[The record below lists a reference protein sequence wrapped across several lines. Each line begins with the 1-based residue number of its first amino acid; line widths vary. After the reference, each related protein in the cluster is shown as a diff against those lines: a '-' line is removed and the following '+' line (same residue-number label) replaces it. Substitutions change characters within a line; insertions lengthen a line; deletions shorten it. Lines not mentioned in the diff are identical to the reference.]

1 MTRMKLLCVL
11 CLLLL
16 CERGLASLSEVK
28 LHLDIE
34 GHTSQYTIPWHDL
47 MAKVPGLSPEAL
59 WAEANVTEDLAAMI
73 NRYKLIYK
81 TPSTIGLALEEPVDV
96 PAVPDEAKKVDASK
110 VKPGIVSGL
119 NTPTCLLSA
128 PLANQLF
135 YYIGAML
142 PNAPPHSHVFYQ
154 LRCHLA
160 YVALSINGD
169 KFQYTGA
176 MTRNFLLG
184 TYKRVTEKGEE
195 HVLSLLFGKT
205 KDLPE
210 LRGPFSYPSLTS
222 VQSGDYSLVIVTTFV
237 HYANFHNYFVP
248 NVKEMFSRAVTMT
261 AASYARYVLQKLVLL
276 EMKGGCREPELDTET
291 LTTLF
296 ESSMAFFKV
305 GHAVSE
311 TGDGCVDLRWLAKSF
326 FELVVLEDILG
337 TCYGAT
343 VKGMRSYGLERLAAM
358 LMTTVRMEELGHL
371 TTENQEY
378 ALRLLTV
385 GYPKAGDYSGS
396 VGGAASVLLAAYNRH
411 PLFQQLHTVMRETL
425 FIGSHVVLR
434 ELRLNVTTQGPNL
447 ALYQLLSTAL
457 CSALEIGEVLQGLAL
472 GTESGLF
479 SPCYLSLRFDL
490 TREKLL
496 NMAPQDAS
504 LDPASVSKAV
514 DGFLGRLSLERED
527 RDVWHLPASRCVDRL
542 DKVLMIIPL
551 INVTF
556 IVSSNREVRG
566 SALYEASTTYL
577 SSSLFLSPV
586 IMNKCSRDSVAGEPR
601 QIPKIHNFTRT
612 QKECVFCGFA
622 LLSYDEKEGLQ
633 TMTYITSQEVQ
644 NSIFT
649 SNYFDFDNLHVHYL
663 LMTTNGTVVE
673 IAGLYEE
680 RAHVI
685 LAVILYFI
693 AFALGIFLVHKIVMY
708 FF

>member
-1 MTRMKLLCVL
+1 MQLLCVF
-11 CLLLL
+11 CLVLLW
-16 CERGLASLSEVK
+16 EVGAASLSEVK

-34 GHTSQYTIPWHDL
+34 GHASHYTIPWTEL

-59 WAEANVTEDLAAMI
+59 WREANVTEDLASML

-81 TPSTIGLALEEPVDV
+81 TSGTLGIALAEPVDI
-96 PAVPDEAKKVDASK
+96 PAVSEGSMQVDASK
-110 VKPGIVSGL
+110 VHPGVISGL
-119 NTPTCLLSA
+119 NSPACMLSA
-128 PLANQLF
+128 PLEKQLF
-135 YYIGAML
+135 YYIGTML
-142 PNAPPHSHVFYQ
+142 PNTRPHSYVFYQ
-154 LRCHLA
+154 LRCHLS

-176 MTRNFLLG
+176 MTSKFLMG
-184 TYKRVTEKGEE
+184 TYKRVTEKGDE
-195 HVLSLLFGKT
+195 HVLSLIFGKT
-205 KDLPE
+205 KDLPD

-222 VQSGDYSLVIVTTFV
+222 AQSGDYSLVIVTTFV

-248 NVKEMFSRAVTMT
+248 NLKDMFSRAVTMT

-291 LTTLF
+291 LTTMF
-296 ESSMAFFKV
+296 EVSVAFFKV
-305 GHAVSE
+305 GHAVGE
-311 TGDGCVDLRWLAKSF
+311 TGNGCVDLRWLAKSF
-326 FELVVLEDILG
+326 FELTVLKDIIG
-337 TCYGAT
+337 ICYGAT
-343 VKGMRSYGLERLAAM
+343 VKGMQSYGLERLAAM
-358 LMTTVRMEELGHL
+358 LMATVKMEELGHL
-371 TTENQEY
+371 TTEKQEY
-378 ALRLLTV
+378 ALRLATV
-385 GYPKAGDYSGS
+385 GYPKAGVYSGLI
-396 VGGAASVLLAAYNRH
+396 GGATSVLLSAYNRH
-411 PLFQQLHTVMRETL
+411 PLFQPLHTVMRETL

-457 CSALEIGEVLQGLAL
+457 CSALEIGEVLRGLAL

-490 TREKLL
+490 TRDKLL
-496 NMAPQDAS
+496 SMAPQEAT
-504 LDPASVSKAV
+504 LDQAAISNAV

-527 RDVWHLPASRCVDRL
+527 RDAWHLPAYKCVDRL

-556 IVSSNREVRG
+556 IISSDREVRG

-586 IMNKCSRDSVAGEPR
+586 IMNKCSQGAVAGEPR
-601 QIPKIHNFTRT
+601 QIPKIQNFTRT
-612 QKECVFCGFA
+612 QKSCIFCGFA
-622 LLSYDEKEGLQ
+622 LLSYDEKEGLE
-633 TMTYITSQEVQ
+633 TTTYITSQEVQ
-644 NSIFT
+644 NSILS

-663 LMTTNGTVVE
+663 LLTTNGTVME

-680 RAHVI
+680 RAHVV
-685 LAVILYFI
+685 LAIILYFI
-693 AFALGIFLVHKIVMY
+693 AFALGIFLVHKIVM
-708 FF
+708 FFL